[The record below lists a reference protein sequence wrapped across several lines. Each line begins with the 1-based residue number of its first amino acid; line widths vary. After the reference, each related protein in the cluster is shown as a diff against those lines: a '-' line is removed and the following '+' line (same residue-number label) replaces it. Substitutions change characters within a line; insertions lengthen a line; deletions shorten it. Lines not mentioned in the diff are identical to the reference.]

1 MDMSL
6 VDVSALR
13 GKVELGDEV
22 VIIGS
27 QGDEQV
33 TADELAEKQT
43 TINYEIVTGISH
55 RVPRMVNEDGE
66 NEM

>member
-13 GKVELGDEV
+13 GTVELGDEV
-22 VIIGS
+22 VIIGV
-27 QGDEQV
+27 QGEERV
-33 TADELAEKQT
+33 TADELAGKLN

-55 RVPRMVNEDGE
+55 RVPRIVVQ
-66 NEM
+66 